1 MSPARDNEE
10 FAIGADDRTG
20 GPVTRTVRDMSAEE
34 VVAAVNLH
42 VAAANRGDDT
52 ARERLRRLLKL
63 VVRRRSVTGDNRP
76 KP

>member
-1 MSPARDNEE
+1 MSPADDNEE
-10 FAIGADDRTG
+10 FAIDVNDRTG

-42 VAAANRGDDT
+42 VAAANRGDDA
-52 ARERLRRLLKL
+52 ARERLRRLLEL
-63 VVRRRSVTGDNRP
+63 VIRRRSVTGDNRP

>member
-1 MSPARDNEE
+1 MSPAGDNEE

-20 GPVTRTVRDMSAEE
+20 SPVTRTVRDMSAEE

-42 VAAANRGDDT
+42 VAAANRGDDA
-52 ARERLRRLLKL
+52 ARQRLRRLLEL
-63 VVRRRSVTGDNRP
+63 VARRRSVTGDNRP